1 MLEQLRALEDGA
13 RIKVVEVNE
22 RSIGVDTQDD
32 LERVR
37 RLVERA

>member
-1 MLEQLRALEDGA
+1 
-13 RIKVVEVNE
+13 VEVNE